1 MGFSSFLIPVSDAG
15 WLRVAQFVAIEC
27 KNVKVDENFV
37 VKSWDWRESREVE
50 CKRAFC
56 FMSFPEC
63 HRSHISASPF
73 GLILYYLIISLG
85 SRRKDRWFGRKIYK
99 KNFVLQNLSKI
110 LASCILYFFLC
121 FDKFSSHLRFSRWT
135 KFSTRSCKRCFF
147 WNTSSLSYTC
157 LVENHNC
164 VSQLSSRS

>member
-63 HRSHISASPF
+63 HRSHVSASPL

-85 SRRKDRWFGRKIYK
+85 SIRNDWWFSRKIYK
-99 KNFVLQNLSKI
+99 KKFRFAKSLNNFGLIYFAFFYVSISFQVILDFHVEKNYQLVVTNVVSCGTQVALVTRVWLKI
-110 LASCILYFFLC
+110 II
-121 FDKFSSHLRFSRWT
+121 
-135 KFSTRSCKRCFF
+135 
-147 WNTSSLSYTC
+147 
-157 LVENHNC
+157 V
-164 VSQLSSRS
+164 

>member
-63 HRSHISASPF
+63 HRLHISTSPLE
-73 GLILYYLIISLG
+73 LILYYLIISLG
-85 SRRKDRWFGRKIYK
+85 SGRNDWWFSREIYN

-110 LASCILYFFLC
+110 LALYISYFLC
-121 FDKFSSHLRFSRWT
+121 LNKFSSHLRFPRW
-135 KFSTRSCKRCFF
+135 K
-147 WNTSSLSYTC
+147 N
-157 LVENHNC
+157 
-164 VSQLSSRS
+164 SQLVVANVVSFGTQVALVTRVWLKIIIV

>member
-37 VKSWDWRESREVE
+37 VKSWDWCESREVE

-63 HRSHISASPF
+63 HRSHISASPLEF
-73 GLILYYLIISLG
+73 ILYYLIISLG
-85 SRRKDRWFGRKIYK
+85 TGRNDWWFSRKIYK
-99 KNFVLQNLSKI
+99 KNFVLQNMSKI
-110 LASCILYFFLC
+110 LALYISYFLC
-121 FDKFSSHLRFSRWT
+121 FNKFSSY
-135 KFSTRSCKRCFF
+135 
-147 WNTSSLSYTC
+147 LSFPC
-157 LVENHNC
+157 WKN
-164 VSQLSSRS
+164 SQLVVANVVSFETQVALVTRVWLKIIIV

>member
-63 HRSHISASPF
+63 HRSHVSASPL

-85 SRRKDRWFGRKIYK
+85 SSRNDWWFSRKIYIK
-99 KNFVLQNLSKI
+99 KNSFCKI
-110 LASCILYFFLC
+110 CQKFWPYIFRIFLC
-121 FDKFSSHLRFSRWT
+121 FDKFSSHLRFPRW
-135 KFSTRSCKRCFF
+135 K
-147 WNTSSLSYTC
+147 N
-157 LVENHNC
+157 
-164 VSQLSSRS
+164 SQLVVTNVVSFGTQVALVTRVWLKIIIV